1 MHAELKGS
9 VREDCIFYCGQVAED
24 CAINMNYV
32 QNLSMDKII
41 LSYLSYNFS
50 SFTKC
55 SELSFA
61 AVTVAH
67 CKMWAVVKW
76 SG

>member
-1 MHAELKGS
+1 
-9 VREDCIFYCGQVAED
+9 
-24 CAINMNYV
+24 MNYV